1 MKRVIKLTVALA
13 LSTSVLVAAPA
24 LADEGE
30 PLAGCQ
36 PGTAQSQGASGIAG
50 WQLMSESEYA
60 DYLIETFGSEPYPGA
75 AEDRAEITYDFCDK
89 NGDDYACVLKQ
100 DFPTNA
106 AGFSVSLLVEDN
118 HYPNG

>member
-13 LSTSVLVAAPA
+13 FSTSVMFATPA

-36 PGTAQSQGASGIAG
+36 PGTAQSRGASGIAG
-50 WQLMSESEYA
+50 WQLMSESEYVE
-60 DYLIETFGSEPYPGA
+60 YLIETFGEEPYPGA
-75 AEDRAEITYDFCDK
+75 AAARAAITYDFCDK

-106 AGFSVSLLVEDN
+106 SGFSVSLLVEDN
-118 HYPNG
+118 YYPNG

>member
-13 LSTSVLVAAPA
+13 LSTSVLFAAPA

-36 PGTAQSQGASGIAG
+36 PGTEQSQGKNGIG
-50 WQLMSESEYA
+50 EWQLMSQSEYA

-106 AGFSVSLLVEDN
+106 AGFSVSLLAEDN